1 MKFIRKILL
10 KILGLKCFLKLISS
24 IYITLVN
31 KGFLK
36 KKYPELFYLKE
47 IVKPNDVC
55 IDIGANVGYYSIFL
69 SKIVGRSGKV
79 YAIEPIP
86 LFAEIWKKNV
96 KRSKINNLELYNY
109 ALGGTEENVKMGI
122 PEVNGVLHH
131 GMTKIVST
139 REEKYIKYF
148 EVEMKVPDNLFS
160 NLPKLDFIKCDVEG
174 YESEVFS
181 NMVNTIRKFKPVI
194 QSELSGN
201 ENRLKVISILKNI
214 GYNTFILKNNKL
226 EAIEEENWLKVNQDF
241 YFVI

>member
-24 IYITLVN
+24 IYITLV
-31 KGFLK
+31 KQGFLK
-36 KKYPELFYLKE
+36 KKYPELFYLTE

-69 SKIVGRSGKV
+69 SKIVGKTGKV

-96 KRSKINNLELYNY
+96 KRSKVNNLELYNY